1 MGNVAI
7 LTLVM
12 TDKIVAR
19 ILREIGVEHLLEVLG
34 EKLAPTDL
42 QSLLLAVFRRRA
54 GHQTPQRVL
63 EQYEHNAFVRPALV
77 DVTALLE
84 LDRLA
89 LDLAV
94 PPFEPIELSPLA
106 PLGTSSALAPVDQNK
121 VVTTI
126 RNTEV
131 VSDST
136 NVLALE
142 CALRRRAQR
151 KRATY
156 SQDVVRLCASHRLV
170 RAQRYTQP
178 NLRAH
183 FRMFTLCTAGRDDA
197 EGKFVASALSEQL
210 GFYLR
215 YLAAVEERGYHLSG
229 VRVTFTPLAGER
241 EREHLQQQVMSPLAE
256 PFPAFRLELDPNPT
270 TTPGYY
276 GLVRFQVYA
285 TDSQGVEYMIGDGG
299 FNDWTQK
306 LLSDRRERLLTS
318 GIATE
323 RLATLFRTSA
333 AE

>member
-1 MGNVAI
+1 
-7 LTLVM
+7 M

-19 ILREIGVEHLLEVLG
+19 ILREIGIENLLDVLG

-42 QSLLLAVFRRRA
+42 QSLLLALFRTRA
-54 GHQTPQRVL
+54 AHQTPRRLL
-63 EQYEHNAFVRPALV
+63 EQYEQNAFVRPSLA
-77 DVTALLE
+77 DAGALLE

-89 LDLAV
+89 LGLAV
-94 PPFEPIELSPLA
+94 PPFEPVELSPLA

-121 VVTTI
+121 VVTTT

-151 KRATY
+151 RGATY

-170 RAQRYTQP
+170 RAQRYKDP

-183 FRMFTLCTAGRDDA
+183 FRMFTLCTGGRGDP
-197 EGKFVASALSEQL
+197 EGKFVAAALNEQIS
-210 GFYLR
+210 FYLR
-215 YLAAVEERGYHLSG
+215 YIASVAEYGYYLSG
-229 VRVTFTPLAGER
+229 VRIAFTPLAGDR
-241 EREHLQQQVMSPLAE
+241 EREHLQQQVILPIAAQ
-256 PFPAFRLELDPNPT
+256 FPAVRLEFDPNPA

-276 GLVRFQVYA
+276 DLVRFQVYA
-285 TDSQGVEYMIGDGG
+285 TDLQGVEYMIGDGG
-299 FNDWTQK
+299 FTDWTQR

-323 RLATLFRTSA
+323 RISTLFRRNA
-333 AE
+333 MK